1 MEAIMKTGLAIIFAS
16 FLATLPAHA
25 QTEAPGKLIQA
36 IPLPEVEGWMDHLA
50 ADAKGQRLFVP
61 GEHKKSLEVID
72 LRAGKVIHTITGFA
86 GAPRK
91 TVYLPDSNQ
100 IWIDD
105 GETVKNFNAGTYALI
120 KTIPLELDKESKMI
134 PDNGNFDAASGKFYV
149 AITAD
154 ANAATATVKGAIEV
168 IDTKTGQRAG
178 RFPVDGTDPAG
189 VAFDAGSS
197 RMFVPLGDTAK
208 VQVIDRD
215 KGATLASWD
224 ITGGPAP
231 HTVAIDNIHHRLFV
245 GSRVKPGHIYK
256 PGKMVVMDTDT
267 GRVVAALDTQG
278 GADEIQYDAA
288 SQRVYFTGTTGGVD
302 VFRQL
307 DADHYQ
313 PLGTLV
319 TAADAKTSLLVPE
332 LHRLYVA
339 VPKRNVA
346 IPPTRDVITED
357 AMILVF
363 EVP

>member
-1 MEAIMKTGLAIIFAS
+1 VKTYLALLFAS
-16 FLATLPAHA
+16 LVIIPSAQA
-25 QTEAPGKLIQA
+25 QTEAPGKLIQS
-36 IPLPEVEGWMDHLA
+36 IPMPEVEGWMDHLA
-50 ADAKGQRLFVP
+50 VDVKGRRLFVP
-61 GEHKKSLEVID
+61 AEHKKTLEVID
-72 LRAGKVIHTITGFA
+72 LRAGKVAHTITGFA

-91 TVYLPDSNQ
+91 TVYLPDLNQ

-105 GETVKNFNAGTYALI
+105 GETVKNFNAQTYELI
-120 KTIPLELDKESKMI
+120 KTIPIELDKASKMI
-134 PDNGNFDAASGKFYV
+134 PDNGNFDPASGKFYV

-154 ANAATATVKGAIEV
+154 ANAATATVKGAIEI
-168 IDTKTGQRAG
+168 IDTKTGQHAG
-178 RFPVDGTDPAG
+178 RIPVEGTDPAG
-189 VAFDAGSS
+189 VAFDAGSP

-224 ITGGPAP
+224 ITGGPEP

-256 PGKMVVMDTDT
+256 PGKMVVMDTQT
-267 GRVVAALDTQG
+267 GKVVAALDTEG

-288 SQRVYFTGTTGGVD
+288 SGRVYFTGTTGGVE
-302 VFRQL
+302 VFKQV
-307 DADHYQ
+307 DPDHYQ
-313 PLGTLV
+313 SLGRLI

-332 LHRLYVA
+332 LKRFYVA
-339 VPKRNVA
+339 VPRRNVA

-357 AMILVF
+357 AAILVF